1 MAQTPGTND
10 GDAANTALR
19 DEILRRA
26 VRGESI
32 DSNAA
37 AAPAAAPSTPATVA
51 AAPEASAGAASNAP
65 AAAATT
71 ALPPGATPAPTA
83 AGVVIPAP
91 TVVIPTPTIP
101 APTTSTAAAP
111 AASAVGAGQ
120 PGVPPGRRFRPGGVP
135 PIPGFGQPPGGVTGG
150 FASTPAPNSVGMRS
164 ARSDEEATNVIEFPS
179 IDINTFLDVYASEVG
194 RTVLRSPTIGN
205 PNITLQTQ
213 RPLTKTELI
222 EAMDTVLAMNGIT
235 MMNVGSNFVKAVPM
249 AEAGANAAPFRE
261 AGEKAEGLGNL
272 DQYVSQIVQL
282 KYAKPSEVVPV
293 ITPLAKIPGNI
304 FPIDSS
310 QILIIRDYA
319 GNVKRMLELIAQVD
333 VIVPMDFQSE
343 VIPIRY
349 AKAADIAAALG
360 SLGAGT
366 GTGIPGGSSSGGAGG
381 SSSRLGGGGGFG
393 GGAGGYSPGG
403 GAQGTLGGLNS
414 TGGLGAPGGAPRTA
428 SFSDRLRGAVNSL
441 GGGAGDI
448 KILGQ
453 TKIIPDERTN
463 SLLIFA
469 DKQDMQT
476 IKDVINK
483 LDVVLA
489 QVLIDAIIMEV
500 TLDNSRD
507 LAISYNQVTPSS
519 PGNYFQGI
527 GAINNG
533 TFLSPNN
540 FVGTGSNALSGLP
553 SGLSYLANFGQDFD
567 ATITAVANDSRVKVL
582 SRPRIQTSHAVKAEL
597 QVGNTVPYVTG
608 TYFGGI
614 NGQAS
619 SQYQQTFIGLDLQV
633 TPLINADGMVVM
645 DINLNVQQL
654 GPSTTIDGN
663 SVPTTT
669 QRSAT
674 ATVSV
679 KDRETIILGGFIS
692 DNVSSSHGGVPLLM
706 DLPVLGYLFRSS
718 NDTKERVELVALI
731 RPTYLPTPESAAL
744 FAAQQR
750 DKMPAIKAAERD
762 WRADENAR
770 EKEASKIK
778 VPDELP

>member
-1 MAQTPGTND
+1 MKTTLLILFSTCLGLLAQTPGTND

-26 VRGESI
+26 VRGESL
-32 DSNAA
+32 DGASNAA
-37 AAPAAAPSTPATVA
+37 LAATAAPAQ
-51 AAPEASAGAASNAP
+51 AASNVNV
-65 AAAATT
+65 TT
-71 ALPPGATPAPTA
+71 AVPPIPPGATPAPTA

-91 TVVIPTPTIP
+91 VVVTPSP
-101 APTTSTAAAP
+101 AAPTMTAP
-111 AASAVGAGQ
+111 AVVG
-120 PGVPPGRRFRPGGVP
+120 PGAMPSPMPPTVGRRFRPGGVP
-135 PIPGFGQPPGGVTGG
+135 PFGQPPGGVPSG
-150 FASTPAPNSVGMRS
+150 FAAVPAPGMAAKS
-164 ARSDEEATNVIEFPS
+164 GEPEEQATNVIEFPS

-222 EAMDTVLAMNGIT
+222 EAMDTVLAMNSIT

-249 AEAGANAAPFRE
+249 AEAGANAAPFRD
-261 AGEKAEGLGNL
+261 AAEKAEGLGNL

-319 GNVKRMLELIAQVD
+319 GNVKRMMELIAQVD
-333 VIVPMDFQSE
+333 VIVPLDFESE
-343 VIPIRY
+343 VIPIKY
-349 AKAADIAAALG
+349 AKAADIASALTSLGASAGSGIPGGSGAGPAGSSPRLGGIGGAGGGVGGAGGYNPGGYAQG
-360 SLGAGT
+360 SLGAG
-366 GTGIPGGSSSGGAGG
+366 GAGG
-381 SSSRLGGGGGFG
+381 LG
-393 GGAGGYSPGG
+393 
-403 GAQGTLGGLNS
+403 T
-414 TGGLGAPGGAPRTA
+414 TGGAPRTA
-428 SFSDRLRGAVNSL
+428 SFADRLRGAVSSL
-441 GGGAGDI
+441 GGGGQGEI
-448 KILGQ
+448 KIFGQ

-469 DKQDMQT
+469 GKQDMQT
-476 IKDVINK
+476 IKDIINK

-507 LAISYNQVTPSS
+507 LAVSYNQVTPSS
-519 PGNYFQGI
+519 PGNYFKGI

-533 TFLSPNN
+533 TFLNGAN
-540 FVGTGSNALSGLP
+540 FAGTGSNALSGLP

-567 ATITAVANDSRVKVL
+567 ATITAVATDSRVKVL

-654 GPSTTIDGN
+654 GPTTTIDGN
-663 SVPTTT
+663 AVPTTT
-669 QRSAT
+669 QRSAS

-692 DNVSSSHGGVPLLM
+692 DNVTSSHGGVPLLM

-750 DKMPAIKAAERD
+750 DKTPSIKAAERD
-762 WRADENAR
+762 WRRDENAR

-778 VPDELP
+778 VPDENQ